1 MLTFKNLGVE
11 YADFHYLFFVLS
23 HLNSFT
29 GKKKKQNSNYKAWLE
44 GMDSTPA
51 SPSPSCHPTLGLS
64 LLTLPHFLLADLGF
78 PSLSPEESTWIS
90 SFPRVLALGEK

>member
-29 GKKKKQNSNYKAWLE
+29 GKKKNKTVTTKR
-44 GMDSTPA
+44 G
-51 SPSPSCHPTLGLS
+51 
-64 LLTLPHFLLADLGF
+64 
-78 PSLSPEESTWIS
+78 
-90 SFPRVLALGEK
+90 